1 MEIVAVTIFVKPEN
15 LKDFVAATLDNARNT
30 RKEPGNLR
38 FDVSRA
44 GDDPNRFFLY
54 EVYRAKED
62 ITAHQQ
68 TAHYQ
73 RWKQAVADWMAKPRE
88 RAQYKP
94 MFFGD
99 GEV

>member
-1 MEIVAVTIFVKPEN
+1 MQIVAVTIFVKPEN
-15 LKDFVAATLDNARNT
+15 VADFIAATLDNARNT
-30 RKEPGNLR
+30 RQEPGNLR

-44 GDDPNRFFLY
+44 ADDANRFFLY
-54 EVYRAKED
+54 EVYRAADD
-62 ITAHQQ
+62 IKAHQQ

-73 RWKQAVADWMAKPRE
+73 RWKKAVGDWMSKPRE
-88 RAQYKP
+88 RAEYQP